1 MSTPAVF
8 GRYWPADSP
17 LHRLDPRT
25 KILGSIA
32 LLVIVFCAGTYPAL
46 LVCAAL
52 MFALFACAHVPAG
65 QALKSIAPLLFII
78 VITALLNLLFVQGG
92 TVYASAGPLAISQAG
107 VHAAVFLSIRLAL
120 LLLSGSLLTMT
131 TTTLDISD
139 GFERLLAPL
148 ARFGVPAHEL
158 SLVVGIALRFLP
170 QFVDELHTIR
180 AAQES
185 RGGGLAARRGG
196 ASRLT
201 SLIIP
206 LFTSAFRHANTL
218 SSAMEA
224 RCYHGAVGRTRLC
237 PIAFARRDGVAAAVL
252 AASLAVVIAVTALT

>member
-1 MSTPAVF
+1 MNGPAVF

-46 LVCAAL
+46 LACAVL
-52 MFALFACAHVPAG
+52 MFALFACARIPTG

-78 VITALLNLLFVQGG
+78 VITAVLNLLFVQGG
-92 TVYASAGPLAISQAG
+92 TVYARAGALVISQEG
-107 VHAAVFLSIRLAL
+107 VHAAVFLSIRLTL

-148 ARFGVPAHEL
+148 ARSGVPAHEL
-158 SLVVGIALRFLP
+158 SLVIGIALRFLP
-170 QFVDELHTIR
+170 QFVDELCTIK

-185 RGGGLAARRGG
+185 RGGGIAARHGG
-196 ASRLT
+196 TSRLT

-218 SSAMEA
+218 SGAMEA
-224 RCYHGAVGRTRLC
+224 RCYHGAVGRTRLS
-237 PIAFARRDGVAAAVL
+237 PIAFSRRDGAAAVAL
-252 AASLAVVIAVTALT
+252 AAALAAVCVITALT